1 MAFHTTSMRAKE
13 ALRSFRRRS
22 GAARLESSASEV
34 PRLQVDDP
42 VSTVESTSEGESRTS
57 TEMVV
62 SEDSED
68 KDTGEE
74 EGTKEEEGVVEEDE
88 EETTVDVQERVSS
101 GPEESNKND
110 SEVEV
115 EELESQ
121 EPHSLQT

>member
-22 GAARLESSASEV
+22 GAARQEHSASTV

-42 VSTVESTSEGESRTS
+42 VSTVESTSEGESGTS
-57 TEMVV
+57 SEVV
-62 SEDSED
+62 ASEDPED

-74 EGTKEEEGVVEEDE
+74 EGTKEEEGVVEEDQ

>member
-22 GAARLESSASEV
+22 GAARQERSTSTV

-42 VSTVESTSEGESRTS
+42 LSTVESTSEGESRTS
-57 TEMVV
+57 PEMVV

-74 EGTKEEEGVVEEDE
+74 EGTKEEEGVVEDDE

-101 GPEESNKND
+101 EPEESNKND

-115 EELESQ
+115 EEIESQ

>member
-22 GAARLESSASEV
+22 GGARQERATSAV
-34 PRLQVDDP
+34 PRLQVDDS

-57 TEMVV
+57 PEVVV
-62 SEDSED
+62 SEDPED

-74 EGTKEEEGVVEEDE
+74 EETKEEEGVVEEDE
-88 EETTVDVQERVSS
+88 EETMVDSQERVSS
-101 GPEESNKND
+101 GLEECNKND
-110 SEVEV
+110 SGVEV

>member
-22 GAARLESSASEV
+22 GAARQERSASTV
-34 PRLQVDDP
+34 PRLQVDDTL
-42 VSTVESTSEGESRTS
+42 STVESTSERESRTS
-57 TEMVV
+57 PEMVV

-101 GPEESNKND
+101 EPEESNKND